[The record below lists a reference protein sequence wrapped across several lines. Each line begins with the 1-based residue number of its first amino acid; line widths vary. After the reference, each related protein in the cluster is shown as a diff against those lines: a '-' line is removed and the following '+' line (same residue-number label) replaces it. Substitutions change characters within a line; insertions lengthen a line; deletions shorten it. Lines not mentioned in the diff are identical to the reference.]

1 MIGQTVGKYRIVSR
15 LGRGGMGT
23 VYKAIDETLEREVAI
38 KVLNPD
44 LADSDL
50 LKRFRAE
57 AVTLARLNH
66 PNIATLFELGRQG
79 DELLMVMEFV
89 RGETFD
95 KLSDRVGPMPFERAA
110 YLCTQVLDALS
121 HAHRAGI
128 VHRDLKPSNLMLA
141 ESGVVKVMD
150 FGIARMVG
158 TEHLTTDGYM
168 MGTPAYMAPEQVMGS
183 EVDGRADLYSIG
195 VVLFRL
201 LTGSL
206 PFKADTAVAM
216 IQKQIKDAPTPL
228 RQFRAEL
235 PVWCEQ
241 ILDRALAKPPENR
254 YQTAAEFRGALAVS
268 VAIAPVGE
276 VSEVL
281 AGPASA
287 AAHSRTVVNDDPEMT
302 VPPDSMLTP
311 LARRNVPEDDPFD
324 ADVTQPATPV
334 GTAERLRLDAEAADV
349 TQAFNPADTSAQPY
363 QPLVVVGAAEPAIA
377 QGLISDV
384 AVSSPADTAAVRTP
398 NGEKTVVLRKSHVAA
413 GGALAAVVLAG
424 VVLLAVF
431 MLRRTTPPAPPPPTA
446 ESALPAPPVAASSLS
461 AETPAAETPPVELP
475 VPPALAPVPNAK
487 ATSPIRGTAKPAPPA
502 PPAPT
507 PPSASSG
514 APASGEP
521 VAPVSAGAG
530 HPPLAVLPPVVFTPL
545 KLVVFTSGKAR
556 ERDVTVRLG
565 EQDVAVTERSA
576 GASLATVPYN
586 TVVGLF
592 YSRSP
597 EPRWTGPTGIVIPVA
612 KVDRGRFG
620 FLRGDR
626 DWLTI
631 RTPTEFTALRPESS
645 HLARLIEALEARTGL
660 KVVRVTGR
668 PAKD

>member
-23 VYKAIDETLEREVAI
+23 VYKAVDETLEREVAI

-110 YLCTQVLDALS
+110 YLCTQVLDALT

-254 YQTAAEFRGALAVS
+254 YQMAAEFRGALAVS
-268 VAIAPVGE
+268 VAIAPVAE
-276 VSEVL
+276 VTEVL
-281 AGPASA
+281 SGPASA
-287 AAHSRTVVNDDPEMT
+287 AHSRTGVNDDLEMT
-302 VPPDSMLTP
+302 VPPDSMSTP
-311 LARRNVPEDDPFD
+311 HHSFD
-324 ADVTQPATPV
+324 ADVTQAATPV
-334 GTAERLRLDAEAADV
+334 GTAGLRPDAEAADV
-349 TQAFNPADTSAQPY
+349 TQAFNPADTPAQPY
-363 QPLVVVGAAEPAIA
+363 QPLVVMGTPESDSA
-377 QGLISDV
+377 QRLIPDV
-384 AVSSPADTAAVRTP
+384 APSSPAETAGVRTP
-398 NGEKTVVLRKSHVAA
+398 NGEKTVVHRKSHVAA
-413 GGALAAVVLAG
+413 GGALGAVVLAG

-431 MLRRTTPPAPPPPTA
+431 MLRRTPPPAAPDPTA
-446 ESALPAPPVAASSLS
+446 ESALPAPPAATSSPS
-461 AETPAAETPPVELP
+461 GETPATETPPVELP
-475 VPPALAPVPNAK
+475 VPPPVAPVPSAK
-487 ATSPIRGTAKPAPPA
+487 ATSTVRGTPKPAPPA
-502 PPAPT
+502 PAAPT

-514 APASGEP
+514 SPTSGEIAGP
-521 VAPVSAGAG
+521 ASAGAA
-530 HPPLAVLPPVVFTPL
+530 PPLAVLPPVVFTPL
-545 KLVVFTSGKAR
+545 KLVVLTGNKAR

-565 EQDVAVTERSA
+565 ERDVAVTDRSA
-576 GASLATVPYN
+576 GASLANVPYN

-597 EPRWTGPTGIVIPVA
+597 EPRWTGPTGVVIPVA

-645 HLARLIEALEARTGL
+645 HLARMIEALEARTGL

-668 PAKD
+668 PPKD

>member
-23 VYKAIDETLEREVAI
+23 VYKAVDETLEREVAI

-110 YLCTQVLDALS
+110 YLCTQVLDALT

-241 ILDRALAKPPENR
+241 ILDRALAKPPANR

-268 VAIAPVGE
+268 VAIAPVAE
-276 VSEVL
+276 VTEVL
-281 AGPASA
+281 SGPAS
-287 AAHSRTVVNDDPEMT
+287 AAHSRTVGNDDPEMT
-302 VPPDSMLTP
+302 VPPDSMLMP
-311 LARRNVPEDDPFD
+311 LARRNVPEDDSFD
-324 ADVTQPATPV
+324 ADVTHSSTPV
-334 GTAERLRLDAEAADV
+334 GTAERLRLGLDAEAADV
-349 TQAFNPADTSAQPY
+349 TQAFNPADTSAHPY
-363 QPLVVVGAAEPAIA
+363 QPLVVGGTAEPAIA

-384 AVSSPADTAAVRTP
+384 GASSPADTAGVRTP
-398 NGEKTVVLRKSHVAA
+398 DGEKTAVLRKSHVAA

-431 MLRRTTPPAPPPPTA
+431 MLRRTPPPAPTA
-446 ESALPAPPVAASSLS
+446 ESALPAPPAATSSPS
-461 AETPAAETPPVELP
+461 GGTPAAETTPVELP
-475 VPPALAPVPNAK
+475 VPPALPSVPNAK
-487 ATSPIRGTAKPAPPA
+487 ATSPVRGAAKPAPPA

-514 APASGEP
+514 SPASGES
-521 VAPVSAGAG
+521 ADAASAGAG
-530 HPPLAVLPPVVFTPL
+530 RPPLAVLPPVVFTPL
-545 KLVVFTSGKAR
+545 KLVVFTGGKAR
-556 ERDVTVRLG
+556 ERDVTVRLA
-565 EQDVAVTERSA
+565 EQDVAVTDRSA
-576 GASLATVPYN
+576 GASLANVPYI

-645 HLARLIEALEARTGL
+645 HLARIIEALEARTGL

-668 PAKD
+668 PPKD